1 MYPVTEV
8 RALSDPYDRVDVSE
22 VTPVLTEK
30 EFQEQVRQL
39 AEMTGWL
46 YQHQWSRF

>member
-1 MYPVTEV
+1 
-8 RALSDPYDRVDVSE
+8 LSDPYDRVDVSE

-39 AEMTGWL
+39 AEIIEQVDPDKIEAAIDSL
-46 YQHQWSRF
+46 AESE